1 MIRLALPFPPS
12 VNTAYANGGNKRGRH
27 KTDGYRDWIMLAS
40 PQVKDAH
47 RVGMGPYSLSICLER
62 PDKRQRDLG
71 NYEKVVSDFLVL
83 HGIVK
88 DDSFC
93 QRLTM
98 TWGEGLPAPCIVIV
112 QPFEGSLAA

>member
-1 MIRLALPFPPS
+1 MIRLQLPFPPS
-12 VNTAYANGGNKRGRH
+12 VNSAYANGGKKRGRH
-27 KTDGYRDWIMLAS
+27 KTESYLGWIKLAS
-40 PQVKDAH
+40 TQVKDGQ

-62 PDKRQRDLG
+62 PDRRQRDLG

-98 TWGEGLPAPCIVIV
+98 TWGEGLPAPCVVIV
-112 QPFEGSLAA
+112 QPSEEGFAA